1 LEPEADERGGG
12 GEEWSLTAFSAGW
25 MELGDTHAM
34 LGRMNE
40 SISCYGKGLEIQMA
54 ALDEA
59 NGE

>member
-1 LEPEADERGGG
+1 
-12 GEEWSLTAFSAGW
+12 